1 MVTFFYICFFK
12 SDKML
17 RLIRTEQQHEDA
29 LARIYELM
37 QLDLQPDTKASDEM
51 EILSM
56 LVKKYEDEYYP
67 VPEPSPIEAIKY
79 RIEQLNIS
87 DAELSEILGARSRKS
102 EILSGKRKLSLSM
115 IRALKERL
123 NISADILIQLY

>member
-1 MVTFFYICFFK
+1 
-12 SDKML
+12 ML
-17 RLIRTEQQHEDA
+17 RLIKNDAQHEDT
-29 LARIYELM
+29 LSRIYELM
-37 QLDLQPDTKASDEM
+37 QLDLQPDTEESDEL

-56 LVKKYEDEYYP
+56 LVKKYEDEHYL
-67 VPEPSPIEAIKY
+67 VPEPTPLEAIKY
-79 RIEQLNIS
+79 RMEQMNIS

-115 IRALKERL
+115 IRALKEKL